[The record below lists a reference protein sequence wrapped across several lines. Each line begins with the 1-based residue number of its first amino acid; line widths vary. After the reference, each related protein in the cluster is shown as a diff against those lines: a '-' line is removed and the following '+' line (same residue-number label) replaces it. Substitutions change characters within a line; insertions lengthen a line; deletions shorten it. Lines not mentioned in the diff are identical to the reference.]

1 MNFSAAH
8 VINPVSLEENEEL
21 FTAQQIT
28 VQSML
33 AAKKYFHL
41 PGNIRLCSIAKNARS
56 AKCHPEFLVLP
67 NLQRDI
73 SDLLPGQR
81 KSLPFLK
88 DILQAVGN
96 HTNEDYIIYTNLDIA
111 LMPYFYS
118 TIASYV
124 AQGHDAIIIN
134 RRLLHNKFASQKNLN
149 MLYAEAGRVHT
160 GYDCFVVKRSLLS
173 KFILNDICLGAPPV
187 CNDLFY
193 NIFTFAENPILLT
206 DKHITFH
213 IGFELYKNWG
223 SSAIVKHNYREFYT
237 MLKELLPHMNI
248 SKFPGADLNLVKRHF
263 KWLMNPTFHYPTMLR
278 LDAKRGFKKSKT
290 KNLAE
295 EFIPTRKQR
304 YLEWLIQYINFD

>member
-8 VINPVSLEENEEL
+8 VINPVSADENEEL
-21 FTAQQIT
+21 FTTQQIT

-33 AAKKYFHL
+33 AAKKYFEL
-41 PGNIRLCSIAKNARS
+41 PNNIRLCSIAKKEIV
-56 AKCHPEFLVLP
+56 AKCHPDFFVLP

-73 SDLLPGQR
+73 SDVLPGQR

-88 DILQAVGN
+88 DILQAAGN
-96 HTNEDYIIYTNLDIA
+96 HTSEDYIIYTNLDIA

-118 TIASYV
+118 TIATYV

-160 GYDCFVVKRSLLS
+160 GYDCFVMKRSLLS

-206 DKHITFH
+206 DKHLTFH
-213 IGFELYKNWG
+213 IGFELYKDWG
-223 SSAIVKHNYREFYT
+223 SSAIVKHNYSEFYR
-237 MLKELLPHMNI
+237 MIKELFPHMNI
-248 SKFPGADLNLVKRHF
+248 SKFPGADLSLIKRHF
-263 KWLMNPTFHYPTMLR
+263 KWLMNPTFHYPTMLK
-278 LDAKRGFKKSKT
+278 LDAK
-290 KNLAE
+290 
-295 EFIPTRKQR
+295 
-304 YLEWLIQYINFD
+304 